1 MEPAASTSAPMA
13 AAAVKATP
21 SSVLFRGWKKE
32 GNARSRTLLLKV
44 ERPGPVGGVL
54 VSQCFTPCFRA
65 EVVGQRRDDGAPP
78 VEEDDK
84 VLLQREEVR
93 RGTVLQLRITLDPP
107 DEIMEVEHNFKDC
120 IAIVAGGLVTEVP
133 IYAIGKVK
141 SKNGFEVME
150 NLHKIRSW
158 PKREVLGNLV
168 ASFLQEH
175 RALPPTPSTSGHQ
188 LHFTTSSLPNSRGTA
203 LSSRSA
209 GEGLEPDAF
218 GRASLSSTVDCG
230 TAGGLSMRSLGL
242 THQPGSVQQ
251 TRRDLPKL
259 TSSDIAFEIDG
270 VFYNTLGAEV
280 GRLAETTRIFHLEEV
295 EELGENGADHDEGG
309 EELDLEESQVIADQ
323 QLIASQLVNYL
334 NDGNFDGA
342 FEQNLTLPSHSQNS
356 SASTTRLNTPRFA
369 AVAPLSPQDRNVEQA
384 GRASNS
390 SSAAGARP
398 PKPSYEESPRSSRI
412 SQREMQA
419 NWDSIPGI

>member
-1 MEPAASTSAPMA
+1 M
-13 AAAVKATP
+13 
-21 SSVLFRGWKKE
+21 
-32 GNARSRTLLLKV
+32 
-44 ERPGPVGGVL
+44 
-54 VSQCFTPCFRA
+54 SQCFTPCFRA
-65 EVVGQRRDDGAPP
+65 EVVGQRRNDGAPP

-107 DEIMEVEHNFKDC
+107 DEIMEVEHNFKGENLELQNRLVSPASDRKPALVDC

-141 SKNGFEVME
+141 SKNGFEVLE

-168 ASFLQEH
+168 ATFLQEH

-242 THQPGSVQQ
+242 THHPGSVQQ

-384 GRASNS
+384 GRESNS